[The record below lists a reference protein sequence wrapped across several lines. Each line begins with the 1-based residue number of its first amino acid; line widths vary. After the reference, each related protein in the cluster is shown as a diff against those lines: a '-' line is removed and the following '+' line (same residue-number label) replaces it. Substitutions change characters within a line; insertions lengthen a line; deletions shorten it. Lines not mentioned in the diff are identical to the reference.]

1 MLVTAFVMF
10 TLPAAAAMIYASLR
24 PLWAGS
30 ADTDHAGLERTYR
43 SIAIRAVIFVLALQA
58 LIVLNLSRLDWLRPI
73 APRAVVVLFGL
84 FIIAI
89 GDALPRT
96 RPNHFFGIRTARTLE
111 DRQLWIR
118 LHRVAGYLAVAAG
131 AAIAIAGVFFAKD
144 VVGWV
149 VSTSALGG
157 IGALAVVYVASL
169 PAVDA
174 TAEARAARRR
184 QIALWAVRVLLAAL
198 FFYLGVSKFP
208 GSPLRMWVRLFANI
222 GLGQWFRIFTGFVEA
237 GGAILLLV
245 PRGVVP
251 AVVVLGCAMVGALLV
266 HIFIIGVGFATVVVS
281 VLLAILIGVGL
292 ASRT

>member
-1 MLVTAFVMF
+1 MLVTALVMF

-30 ADTDHAGLERTYR
+30 AHADDAGLDRTYR
-43 SIAIRAVIFVLALQA
+43 SIAIRAVVFVLALQA
-58 LIVLNLSRLDWLRPI
+58 LIVLNLSGLDWLRPI

-84 FIIAI
+84 FTIAI

-96 RPNHFFGIRTARTLE
+96 RPNHFFGIRTSRTLD

-157 IGALAVVYVASL
+157 TATLAVVYVGSL
-169 PAVDA
+169 PAMEL
-174 TAEARAARRR
+174 TAEARAARPK
-184 QIALWAVRVLLAAL
+184 QVALWAVRVLLAAL
-198 FFYLGVSKFP
+198 FFYLGVAKFQDGP
-208 GSPLRMWVRLFANI
+208 RHMWVRLFAAI
-222 GLGQWFRIFTGFVEA
+222 GFGQWFRIFTGFVEA
-237 GGAILLLV
+237 GSAVLLLV

-251 AVVVLGCAMVGALLV
+251 AVAVLGCTMVGALLV